1 MPLKDILSKPPAR
14 IPSSEDPWPKP
25 QPSPPQ
31 APVPKTTSN
40 TCAVNDY
47 RTSPLYSTGR
57 PTLDEFLRTDYL
69 MIPEFLMQ
77 VNKAKK
83 AAGIVE
89 NKPLVEN
96 TKSSTQMGLKNVE
109 KTFSVCPTQLPKAL
123 SYAPNP
129 KEGKGVERKE
139 VPVKYT
145 GSAAPHVTDKLTFVG
160 SRNRINSNI
169 VSRGDYDSSEI
180 QTPSSVVRPK
190 QRVKKVMKGGSLVI
204 IPAPEPKNRSLQ
216 GRQASLEGNSRETT
230 SGIVPD
236 SSGTRKK
243 GFELLKET
251 CHEDNV
257 NGKGTNET
265 NNNYSGMKPDVRTF
279 NQENANLPKFSPT
292 ESKQFNS
299 ENSLKD
305 KQSVAV
311 CKTLLV
317 TSSEE
322 EEGILEQNM
331 RLDSELESGKPFC
344 DDENRLT
351 DFILKQ
357 RSKDDEIDPVT
368 DENGESRME
377 AKVVTDTRNHSGH
390 KSPVLNAAPK
400 KEKSNAKY
408 KEKEHKGL
416 KDFHSL
422 QDNSTH
428 FSKIEEMVKFPDD
441 LPVVAFNQKLSNEIE
456 REEGVESDKRQ
467 TENPDNPAVV
477 DVLENL
483 VFTST
488 RQKKGEL
495 LGQDECGKVDNDVED
510 NKTMSVSAI
519 DRERISDSVSTIV
532 VCGNDIDLNDCDSD
546 TGNDDQV
553 HYDDVDA
560 DKSGDEVS
568 EIDSLKGDDNA
579 DDEEDGVVSSDNDD
593 DEVVCSKENSGEEGD
608 DDYAELVM
616 DGSDSDVDEEED
628 DFIRG
633 NDDTTEESSDM
644 KSDYDTEDMNL
655 DSDPESNVGGITFY
669 HDTTLSEKRKH
680 LRYRKRLKRKAKN
693 QKKNTR
699 HKKAKIEQQGVNEKN
714 RSEVGPNCGGKAAD
728 PKNIHVHNTSSKTSV
743 RENGTKQLESVNQTI
758 TGTPSTNQR
767 DTGAAQNKPSAQNSA
782 EEGSLLSMVSSCA
795 VDVTVAASEKIQLRL
810 ASLHTFAIP
819 TDRSP
824 LAIKRSRG
832 GQHAKKLKK
841 AKRKAAALE
850 RIRNGEPH
858 PRHSAKRQAEPKP
871 ICNFYI
877 HGKCRKGEQCPFRH
891 VKSAVVKKK
900 EIGSKCWEA
909 ERCKFSHDPL
919 TAETWNLLQT
929 VLNPPPEDSIQQSQD
944 TNPLPADTQTA
955 AANQNTS
962 NTNSWSEDT
971 SPVSASSIYN
981 FRESTRKRSLDTNE
995 ARDCHVT
1002 GEDKSSRKESP
1013 RKKDGRGSFFVPG
1026 MYKDTSV

>member
-25 QPSPPQ
+25 QPPPPE
-31 APVPKTTSN
+31 ATVPQTTSN

-47 RTSPLYSTGR
+47 KSSPLYSTGR

-89 NKPLVEN
+89 NNPLVEN

-145 GSAAPHVTDKLTFVG
+145 GSAAPHVTDKLTFVD

-169 VSRGDYDSSEI
+169 VSRGDYDSNEI
-180 QTPSSVVRPK
+180 QTPSSAVRPK

-204 IPAPEPKNRSLQ
+204 IPAPIPKNRSSQ
-216 GRQASLEGNSRETT
+216 GRRTSLEGISTETT

-236 SSGTRKK
+236 SSGTRKN

-322 EEGILEQNM
+322 EEGILKQNM
-331 RLDSELESGKPFC
+331 RQDSKLQSGKPFC
-344 DDENRLT
+344 DDENCLT

-357 RSKDDEIDPVT
+357 RSKDNEIDPVT
-368 DENGESRME
+368 DENSESRME
-377 AKVVTDTRNHSGH
+377 AKVGTDTRNHSGH

-428 FSKIEEMVKFPDD
+428 FSKIEEMVKLPDD
-441 LPVVAFNQKLSNEIE
+441 LLVVAFNQKLSNEIE

-467 TENPDNPAVV
+467 TENDNPAVV

-483 VFTST
+483 EFTST

-495 LGQDECGKVDNDVED
+495 LGQAECEKVDNDEED

-519 DRERISDSVSTIV
+519 DREGIRESVSTIV

-553 HYDDVDA
+553 HYDDIDA
-560 DKSGDEVS
+560 DKNGDEVS

-579 DDEEDGVVSSDNDD
+579 DDEEDGIVSSDNDD

-616 DGSDSDVDEEED
+616 DVSDSDVDEEED

-655 DSDPESNVGGITFY
+655 DSDPESNVGGITFF
-669 HDTTLSEKRKH
+669 HDTTLIKKRKR

-693 QKKNTR
+693 QKKNTC
-699 HKKAKIEQQGVNEKN
+699 HKKAKIEQQGVNERN
-714 RSEVGPNCGGKAAD
+714 RSAVGPNCGGKAAD
-728 PKNIHVHNTSSKTSV
+728 PKNINAHNTSSQTSV
-743 RENGTKQLESVNQTI
+743 CENGTKQLESVNETI

-795 VDVTVAASEKIQLRL
+795 VDVTVAASEKVCLFRRNERGL
-810 ASLHTFAIP
+810 VASWACVLKVFVLP
-819 TDRSP
+819 
-824 LAIKRSRG
+824 SR
-832 GQHAKKLKK
+832 
-841 AKRKAAALE
+841 
-850 RIRNGEPH
+850 
-858 PRHSAKRQAEPKP
+858 
-871 ICNFYI
+871 
-877 HGKCRKGEQCPFRH
+877 
-891 VKSAVVKKK
+891 
-900 EIGSKCWEA
+900 
-909 ERCKFSHDPL
+909 
-919 TAETWNLLQT
+919 
-929 VLNPPPEDSIQQSQD
+929 
-944 TNPLPADTQTA
+944 
-955 AANQNTS
+955 
-962 NTNSWSEDT
+962 
-971 SPVSASSIYN
+971 
-981 FRESTRKRSLDTNE
+981 
-995 ARDCHVT
+995 
-1002 GEDKSSRKESP
+1002 
-1013 RKKDGRGSFFVPG
+1013 
-1026 MYKDTSV
+1026 